1 MLDRRIVKIS
11 AQNIQVFKSYLNIK
25 GQKVGVWV
33 TRISPPNL
41 LIQNSGWYQNVA
53 NTCRYN
59 LTEPDFSKF
68 CFFTCGES
76 FSQKVRKIRGTPTGK
91 NSVFSRSKS
100 KMKNP
105 ALLSCRAEFLLHF
118 KILPSFLACKMAEKS
133 FTHQHEKAEK
143 SVPEK
148 RIQVLTSKIQY
159 FSSSCGIG
167 KN

>member
-1 MLDRRIVKIS
+1 MSL
-11 AQNIQVFKSYLNIK
+11 
-25 GQKVGVWV
+25 
-33 TRISPPNL
+33 ISPPDP
-41 LIQNSGWYQNVA
+41 IVQISGWFQNVA
-53 NTCRYN
+53 MTCRYN

-68 CFFTCGES
+68 LLLCGES

-100 KMKNP
+100 KTKNP

-133 FTHQHEKAEK
+133 LTHQHEKAEK

-148 RIQVLTSKIQY
+148 RIQVLT
-159 FSSSCGIG
+159 
-167 KN
+167 